1 MIFRRLLS
9 CMLALMLLTGYA
21 CAQESVTLPKVQFY
35 VATYIGHL
43 ERECSVV
50 VQCSNP
56 KSVPQDNNV
65 FELRNQNGV
74 VLATKKWT
82 KPSSRITFKF
92 TPPTEALG
100 ANDLSVWWNGYC
112 VTEETAYLAVS
123 DLSVKRVTQL
133 EPEIPAISLTIV
145 CGGGSSKNVDEIL
158 AVLDKYGVKCT
169 FFLGGGWLES
179 HVEEAQRLVD
189 AGHEIG
195 SHGYDHVNM
204 TKMDNYR
211 TMRNVITRMNT
222 LCEELLGV
230 RPRLFRA
237 PYSYTN
243 QYVTALARAEGME
256 DIHWNIDSRDWS
268 DDYKN
273 RRQAIIN
280 RVTGDALVSGSVI
293 QFHLD
298 GHHTAE
304 VLDEVIPYYLNECGY
319 QVVTVGELMELSGH
333 PLPPLPDDEQA
344 DAGEAPA
351 A

>member
-1 MIFRRLLS
+1 MIFRRLLA
-9 CMLALMLLTGYA
+9 CVLALMLLAGCA
-21 CAQESVTLPKVQFY
+21 CAQESVTLPEVEFY
-35 VATYIGHL
+35 GSFHIGHL
-43 ERECSVV
+43 ERESSVA
-50 VQCSNP
+50 VQCNNP
-56 KSVPQDNNV
+56 AAVSQDNNV
-65 FELRNQNGV
+65 FELRNQDGV
-74 VLATKKWT
+74 VLATREWKS
-82 KPSSRITFKF
+82 PAYRLVFNF
-92 TPPTEALG
+92 YPPEEALG

-133 EPEIPAISLTIV
+133 EPEVPAISLTIV
-145 CGGGSSKNVDEIL
+145 CGGGGEKRVDEIL

-169 FFLGGGWLES
+169 FFLCGGWLEN
-179 HVEEAQRLVD
+179 HVEEARRLVE

-195 SHGYDHVNM
+195 SHGYDHVDM
-204 TKMDNYR
+204 TKMTDYR
-211 TMRNVITRMNT
+211 AMRKVITEMNT
-222 LCEELLGV
+222 RCEELLGV

-256 DIHWNIDSRDWS
+256 DIKWNIDSCDWS
-268 DDYKN
+268 DDYKD
-273 RRQAIIN
+273 RPRAIIS
-280 RVTGDALVSGSVI
+280 RVTGKDLVSGSVI

-298 GHHTAE
+298 GHHTVE

-333 PLPPLPDDEQA
+333 PLPPLPDEEQA
-344 DAGEAPA
+344 ETGEAPA